1 MKTPII
7 LLAVLLCVV
16 SASFRDASEYRTH
29 IHNKNFKPVVKT

>member
-7 LLAVLLCVV
+7 LLAILLCV